1 MSAKLFDQ
9 ELGIRTTG
17 LREWQGN
24 TAYNRYEAT
33 PYQALE
39 TLFRAYKIKK
49 DARVVDFG
57 CGRGRVV
64 IYIHRRF
71 KVPVVGIEAN
81 DKTYEEALEN
91 KHRYRVKAGH
101 IKAPIHF
108 KYGLAEHYRVKREDN
123 CFYFFNPFS
132 EKVFKKV
139 IANIMESVMKT
150 PRTIDLILYYPIP
163 EYKEVL
169 RQYPFRKINK
179 VRVPGAQDPHEK
191 FVIYRLSEEIA
202 MERNER
208 STVLV
213 AKKDE

>member
-1 MSAKLFDQ
+1 MALLFFQ
-9 ELGIRTTG
+9 KTIF
-17 LREWQGN
+17 
-24 TAYNRYEAT
+24 T
-33 PYQALE
+33 PL
-39 TLFRAYKIKK
+39 
-49 DARVVDFG
+49 
-57 CGRGRVV
+57 
-64 IYIHRRF
+64 
-71 KVPVVGIEAN
+71 
-81 DKTYEEALEN
+81 
-91 KHRYRVKAGH
+91 
-101 IKAPIHF
+101 
-108 KYGLAEHYRVKREDN
+108 YGLNWVKREDN